1 MKTRCRSDELAID
14 ARLVLVDLAGLAT
27 EQQTGPAETDIKN
40 AMRRCRKIVMERHDT
55 DEMTAA
61 LETEAG
67 VLFAQLAVRAA
78 ELVDNNRQAIDAVA
92 TVLLE
97 RGTLT
102 GSEIDAILC
111 NRVYVNSTPGRRNRW
126 TPWLRQLDPI

>member
-1 MKTRCRSDELAID
+1 
-14 ARLVLVDLAGLAT
+14 
-27 EQQTGPAETDIKN
+27 
-40 AMRRCRKIVMERHDT
+40 MERHDT
-55 DEMTAA
+55 DERTAA
-61 LETEAG
+61 LETEAA
-67 VLFAQLAVRAA
+67 VLFAPLAVRAA

-111 NRVYVNSTPGRRNRW
+111 NRVYVEFNSGAPQLMDALVRVE
-126 TPWLRQLDPI
+126 LDPILIQSRT